1 MVTLGHPLYHK
12 HLKKHPLK
20 MDICYLKVEGIKL
33 NARQYDL
40 IERLIEIRELQ
51 ARRNKKNSRGR
62 DLEFIKK
69 KMAD

>member
-1 MVTLGHPLYHK
+1 
-12 HLKKHPLK
+12 

-51 ARRNKKNSRGR
+51 ARRNEKNSRGR